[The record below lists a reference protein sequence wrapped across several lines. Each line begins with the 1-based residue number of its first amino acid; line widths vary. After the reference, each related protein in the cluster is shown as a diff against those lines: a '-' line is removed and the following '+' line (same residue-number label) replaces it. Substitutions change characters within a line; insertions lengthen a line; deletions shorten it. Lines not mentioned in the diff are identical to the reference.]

1 MNTSNALVLDFGSQ
15 VTKLIARKI
24 RELNVYSE
32 IVPFNTKIQDITKRN
47 PDCIILSGSP
57 ASVHDRKAPK
67 IDSQILELDIPVL
80 GICYGAQLISTMLG
94 GRVEKSKIREF
105 GPSKLKK
112 LSQSKILK
120 NISSNET
127 SWMSHGD
134 TIVRLPKSLK
144 VLARSEFGSISV
156 FSSKDSKIIGT
167 QFHPE
172 VMHTSFGKQFFKN
185 FLNMAGCK
193 SNWKPSKLVES
204 KVEEL
209 KQTIGKEI
217 AISAISGGVDSCVS
231 SVLVSKA
238 IGKNLQSFIVDTG
251 LMRYKEV
258 EDILPSLKK
267 LGVRPKVINASNLF
281 YKRLKNVV
289 DPEKKRKIIGKTFIE
304 LFEKEAKKSR
314 AKFLVQGTL
323 YPDVIESVN
332 VSGPSAVIKSH
343 HNVGGLPKKMNL
355 KLIEPLRDLFKDEVR
370 VFGNALK
377 INKDLVGRHPFP
389 GPGLAIRIIGA
400 VTKERVQL
408 LQAADKIFIDIIK
421 SKNLYNKIWQA
432 FCVLIPIKTVGV
444 MGDERTYENTIAIRA
459 VNSVDGMTAN
469 WSRIPHDVLD
479 LISSEIIN
487 NVKGIN
493 KVVFD
498 ISNKPPSTIEWE

>member
-209 KQTIGKEI
+209 K
-217 AISAISGGVDSCVS
+217 
-231 SVLVSKA
+231 
-238 IGKNLQSFIVDTG
+238 
-251 LMRYKEV
+251 
-258 EDILPSLKK
+258 
-267 LGVRPKVINASNLF
+267 
-281 YKRLKNVV
+281 
-289 DPEKKRKIIGKTFIE
+289 
-304 LFEKEAKKSR
+304 
-314 AKFLVQGTL
+314 
-323 YPDVIESVN
+323 
-332 VSGPSAVIKSH
+332 
-343 HNVGGLPKKMNL
+343 
-355 KLIEPLRDLFKDEVR
+355 
-370 VFGNALK
+370 
-377 INKDLVGRHPFP
+377 
-389 GPGLAIRIIGA
+389 
-400 VTKERVQL
+400 
-408 LQAADKIFIDIIK
+408 
-421 SKNLYNKIWQA
+421 
-432 FCVLIPIKTVGV
+432 
-444 MGDERTYENTIAIRA
+444 
-459 VNSVDGMTAN
+459 
-469 WSRIPHDVLD
+469 
-479 LISSEIIN
+479 
-487 NVKGIN
+487 
-493 KVVFD
+493 
-498 ISNKPPSTIEWE
+498 